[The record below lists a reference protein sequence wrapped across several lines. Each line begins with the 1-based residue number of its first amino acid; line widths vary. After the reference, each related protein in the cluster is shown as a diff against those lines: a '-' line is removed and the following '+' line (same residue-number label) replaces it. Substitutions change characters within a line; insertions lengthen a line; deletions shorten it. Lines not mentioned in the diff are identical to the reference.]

1 MARPVVLGNG
11 ELHVGIN
18 KFGLVH
24 DFYYPY
30 VGLEN
35 HAAGKF
41 LRHMVG
47 VWVDGRISW
56 LDDGSWKLEFSYPH
70 HSLIGHIIAR
80 HDELGIML
88 EFDDTVDAEFSAFM
102 RNVHVVNLVDR
113 QRDIRLFMHQAFVI
127 GDARSN
133 TDTAQYL
140 PDDNAILHYRGRRA
154 FVVGAQSEHGAPF
167 DQFAVGIFAI
177 EGHDGTYRDA
187 EDGELSGSPVEHGRV
202 DSTIRFKFDLPPHSS
217 TRVRYWISCGTST
230 REALYIHKQVIKQG
244 LHRRMDVTSKWWHE
258 WLASARVAADK
269 IAPEYQ
275 ESFLQSV
282 MLLKSHIDKRGAVIA
297 STDSGILNYWRDA
310 YGYCW
315 PRDGAYVLW
324 PLIRMG
330 YKDEPYRFFEF
341 CRRALNA
348 GGYLMHKY
356 RADGALGSSWHPY
369 LHEDGVVAPPI
380 QTDETALVL
389 FVFSQFYH
397 LHGDHVLL
405 KEFYEPMIVPMADFL
420 SSYIDDRSGLPK
432 ASYDLWEEQFLTTTY
447 TTAVTYAALMAA
459 ADLAELRKD
468 QDSAVK
474 WRSAA
479 DDIHAAAKQRL
490 FNTDRQAFYKGIHMS
505 KDGNISEDSVI
516 DMSSLYGAF
525 MYGLF
530 PVDSEETVKA
540 VDTVEHLM
548 MSKSAPPGYPR
559 YENDTYRRS
568 DEQSLGNVWF
578 VTSLWM
584 AQYYLETNRH
594 EEAKKIIDWARDS
607 MWPTGVLSEQ
617 VDPVSGE
624 EISVAPLAWSQAEYL
639 STLLDTIIED
649 Q

>member
-1 MARPVVLGNG
+1 
-11 ELHVGIN
+11 
-18 KFGLVH
+18 
-24 DFYYPY
+24 
-30 VGLEN
+30 
-35 HAAGKF
+35 
-41 LRHMVG
+41 
-47 VWVDGRISW
+47 
-56 LDDGSWKLEFSYPH
+56 
-70 HSLIGHIIAR
+70 
-80 HDELGIML
+80 
-88 EFDDTVDAEFSAFM
+88 
-102 RNVHVVNLVDR
+102 
-113 QRDIRLFMHQAFVI
+113 
-127 GDARSN
+127 
-133 TDTAQYL
+133 
-140 PDDNAILHYRGRRA
+140 
-154 FVVGAQSEHGAPF
+154 
-167 DQFAVGIFAI
+167 
-177 EGHDGTYRDA
+177 
-187 EDGELSGSPVEHGRV
+187 
-202 DSTIRFKFDLPPHSS
+202 
-217 TRVRYWISCGTST
+217 
-230 REALYIHKQVIKQG
+230 
-244 LHRRMDVTSKWWHE
+244 
-258 WLASARVAADK
+258 
-269 IAPEYQ
+269 
-275 ESFLQSV
+275 
-282 MLLKSHIDKRGAVIA
+282 
-297 STDSGILNYWRDA
+297 
-310 YGYCW
+310 
-315 PRDGAYVLW
+315 
-324 PLIRMG
+324 MG

-432 ASYDLWEEQFLTTTY
+432 ASYDLWEERFLTTTY

-540 VDTVEHLM
+540 VTTVEHLM
-548 MSKSAPPGYPR
+548 MSKSTPPGYPR